1 MRRDVLS
8 QRVRLRSCFRSAVAS
23 LHGTGAR
30 RASRMPKANGVI
42 EMQKKEMIWVLTTVD
57 DRQVLGEKAV
67 VSIHRSL
74 SAALRELLVDL
85 KEVMSHRN
93 LNDSDVERDMGS
105 LFLQTRDRMNCWF
118 IECKEV

>member
-1 MRRDVLS
+1 M
-8 QRVRLRSCFRSAVAS
+8 RVRLRSCFRSAVAS

-30 RASRMPKANGVI
+30 RASRMPKENGVI
-42 EMQKKEMIWVLTTVD
+42 EMQKKEEIWVLTTVD

-74 SAALRELLVDL
+74 STALRELMVDL
-85 KEVMSHRN
+85 NEVMVHRN
-93 LNDSDVERDMGS
+93 LNDSDIEGDMES

-118 IECKEV
+118 IESKEV